1 MNYWAELRQEGI
13 HKSRKRWERKNYEH
27 IQKMTE
33 RINTETLIEERDRER
48 EKHNREKPETK
59 ERKITLY
66 VNKERAES
74 KRTKN

>member
-1 MNYWAELRQEGI
+1 
-13 HKSRKRWERKNYEH
+13 
-27 IQKMTE
+27 MTE
-33 RINTETLIEERDRER
+33 RINTKTLIEERDRER